1 MSSPHFVK
9 IAIFTCNMADI
20 FTQSQRHDC
29 MAKVRSKG
37 TTPEVTLR
45 RCLHRRGLRFR
56 VNVKS
61 LPGTPDIVLAKYH
74 TIIFVNGC
82 FWHGHDGCKYYT
94 HPKTNSEFWADKVK
108 RNIERDLEISSRLE
122 YLNWHVITIWEC
134 ELKKGRLDETIN
146 RLMEQLRTNLESWNQ
161 YNTKRKEDRA
171 FALKENRRRRLAS
184 EAKEAEIQNEFH
196 IPRSIVRLSK
206 RTED

>member
-1 MSSPHFVK
+1 
-9 IAIFTCNMADI
+9 MADI

-37 TTPEVTLR
+37 TIPEVTLR

-108 RNIERDLEISSRLE
+108 RNIERDIEISSRLE
-122 YLNWHVITIWEC
+122 CLNWHVITIWEC

>member
-1 MSSPHFVK
+1 
-9 IAIFTCNMADI
+9 MADF

-37 TTPEVTLR
+37 TIPEVTLR

-122 YLNWHVITIWEC
+122 CLNWHVITIWEC

-171 FALKENRRRRLAS
+171 FALKENRRRRLAL
-184 EAKEAEIQNEFH
+184 ETKEAEIQNEFH
-196 IPRSIVRLSK
+196 IPRIIVRLSK

>member
-1 MSSPHFVK
+1 
-9 IAIFTCNMADI
+9 MADI

-29 MAKVRSKG
+29 MARVRSKG
-37 TTPEVTLR
+37 TIPEVTLR

-122 YLNWHVITIWEC
+122 CLNWHVITIWEC

>member
-1 MSSPHFVK
+1 
-9 IAIFTCNMADI
+9 MADI

-37 TTPEVTLR
+37 TIPEVTLR

-122 YLNWHVITIWEC
+122 CLNWHVITIWEC